1 MITDFHSHILP
12 GIDDGSDS
20 VEKSIEMLKME
31 AAQGIRHVVATPHFY
46 PNHDSPERFLARRDR
61 AEAALREAMKDHEG
75 LPELTVGAEVY
86 FFPGI
91 SDCDAIKA
99 LTIGES
105 RCILLEMPEYS
116 WSDSAYQQIE
126 RIYAKQGLTPL
137 IAHVDRYISPLRDRG
152 IPKRLA
158 QLPVAVQANASFF
171 LHGSTA
177 RMALKMLSKG
187 QIHVLGS
194 DCHNLSSRKPNL
206 SDALSCIQRRLGE
219 EWVETIRKHEARLLG
234 VNK

>member
-12 GIDDGSDS
+12 GIDDGSAS
-20 VEKSIEMLKME
+20 VEESIEMLKVL

-46 PNHDSPERFLARRDR
+46 PNHDSPERFLARRER
-61 AEAALREAMKDHEG
+61 AESKLRQAMEEYPD
-75 LPELTVGAEVY
+75 LPALTVGAEVY

-99 LTIGES
+99 LTIGKS
-105 RCILLEMPEYS
+105 HCILLEMPEYS

-126 RIYAKQGLTPL
+126 RIYTKQGLTPV

-152 IPKRLA
+152 IPARLA
-158 QLPVAVQANASFF
+158 KLPVAVQANASFF
-171 LHGSTA
+171 LHRTTA
-177 RMALKMLSKG
+177 PMAVRMLRKG

-194 DCHNLSSRKPNL
+194 DCHNLTSRKPNL
-206 SDALSCIQRRLGE
+206 AAALDVIQRRVGQE
-219 EWVETIRKHEARLLG
+219 GIASIREHEARLLG
-234 VNK
+234 VK